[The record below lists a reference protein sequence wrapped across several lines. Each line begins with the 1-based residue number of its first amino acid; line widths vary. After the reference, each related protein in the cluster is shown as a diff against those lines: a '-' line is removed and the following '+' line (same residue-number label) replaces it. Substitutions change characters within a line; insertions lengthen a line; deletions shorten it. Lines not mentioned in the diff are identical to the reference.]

1 MVTSTFVRLF
11 LATLFLIPGAVVL
24 EGCKTMPPTPTV
36 VLQRDGDH
44 AFEWGRYEEAA
55 SYYRQI
61 VDREPGNADAQT
73 MYGRC
78 LMALGQPGQAAD
90 AFAIALARRPGDRD
104 LVLLLSQAR
113 FDAGQTD
120 RAFEIVR
127 VWALDNADAGA
138 WTQLA
143 RFAMRSGDPDTA
155 RQAVL
160 RAIETDPTGSAAP
173 YLVAADLEESLGN
186 TAEALRRL
194 RQAHGIELRDDAI
207 LDRLRA
213 YGEVPGPTLVLPPG
227 V

>member
-1 MVTSTFVRLF
+1 MVTATSVRLF
-11 LATLFLIPGAVVL
+11 LAVLFLVAGATVL
-24 EGCKTMPPTPTV
+24 EGCKTTPPTPIV

-55 SYYRQI
+55 SYYEQI
-61 VDREPGNADAQT
+61 VDREPGNGDAQA

-78 LMALGQPGQAAD
+78 LMALGEPARAAD
-90 AFAIALARRPGDRD
+90 AFQIALARRPGDRD

-113 FDAGQTD
+113 FDAGQFD
-120 RAFEIVR
+120 RAFELVR
-127 VWALDNADAGA
+127 TWALDNADAKA

-143 RFAMRSGDPDTA
+143 RFAMQSGDPDTA
-155 RQAVL
+155 RQAIL
-160 RAIETDPTGSAAP
+160 RAIETDPTGSAEP

-194 RQAHGIELRDDAI
+194 RQAHGIELRNEAI

-213 YGEVPGPTLVLPPG
+213 YGEVPGPTLVLAPG